1 MYAIFR
7 AEITLNMEAMEIEIK
22 HNIISSRD
30 TDEERVMQSKGDS
43 LEVMFND
50 KADKVSEE
58 SFQLLFSGYKIG
70 LETSN

>member
-7 AEITLNMEAMEIEIK
+7 AEITLNMEAMEVEIK

>member
-30 TDEERVMQSKGDS
+30 TDEERVMQWKGDS

>member
-7 AEITLNMEAMEIEIK
+7 AEITLNVEAMEIEIK

>member
-50 KADKVSEE
+50 KADKVSED

>member
-7 AEITLNMEAMEIEIK
+7 AEITLNMEEIMEEITLK
-22 HNIISSRD
+22 ITLNSSRD
-30 TDEERVMQSKGDS
+30 TDEERLMQSKVDS

-58 SFQLLFSGYKIG
+58 SFQLLFCRC
-70 LETSN
+70 

>member
-7 AEITLNMEAMEIEIK
+7 AEITLNMEEIMEEITLK
-22 HNIISSRD
+22 ITLNSSRD
-30 TDEERVMQSKGDS
+30 TDEGRLMQSKVDS

-58 SFQLLFSGYKIG
+58 SFQLLFCRC
-70 LETSN
+70 

>member
-7 AEITLNMEAMEIEIK
+7 AEITLNMEEIMEEITLK
-22 HNIISSRD
+22 ITLNSSRD
-30 TDEERVMQSKGDS
+30 TDEGRVMQSKVDS

-58 SFQLLFSGYKIG
+58 SFQLLFCRY
-70 LETSN
+70 

>member
-58 SFQLLFSGYKIG
+58 TFQLLFSGYKIG

>member
-58 SFQLLFSGYKIG
+58 SFSYFFLDIKLG
-70 LETSN
+70 

>member
-22 HNIISSRD
+22 HLIISSRD

>member
-7 AEITLNMEAMEIEIK
+7 AEITLNMKAMEIEIK

-58 SFQLLFSGYKIG
+58 PFQLLFSGYKIG